1 MVACLAGSLTVVL
14 TAPLGL
20 LCLPCLLLLLLS
32 SPCLRLLLSL
42 AFPRCCSSPLLFFMQ
57 LRQGLV
63 FLALVPPMDDLDN
76 LFM

>member
-32 SPCLRLLLSL
+32 SPCLRLLLLL
-42 AFPRCCSSPLLFFMQ
+42 AFPRCCSSPLLFFM
-57 LRQGLV
+57 
-63 FLALVPPMDDLDN
+63 
-76 LFM
+76 